1 MHECDRRQTDRP
13 RYTKMC
19 GYRFTLERFCLITP
33 KPVESIAIAMHTQTI
48 KCMSD
53 KLSVQLPETLM
64 SMVDNCTRTTIT
76 ANFIL
81 QNTPA
86 QTISLSLLLQQ
97 FYKTMVL
104 YSDFRTE
111 RIRSGVK
118 RTTITDAVAAVFT
131 EQLVASNRP
140 KFNTKYQL

>member
-1 MHECDRRQTDRP
+1 
-13 RYTKMC
+13 MC
-19 GYRFTLERFCLITP
+19 GYRLALERFRIITP
-33 KPVESIAIAMHTQTI
+33 KPVESIAIAMHMQTI

-53 KLSVQLPETLM
+53 SVQLPETLM
-64 SMVDNCTRTTIT
+64 NMVNNCTQTTIT

-97 FYKTMVL
+97 FYKTMIL

-111 RIRSGVK
+111 RIRSRLK
-118 RTTITDAVAAVFT
+118 KTTITAAVAAVST
-131 EQLVASNRP
+131 EQLVARS
-140 KFNTKYQL
+140 